1 MLIFYWHLEMIF
13 DACRRRTAGQRRERC
28 KLALYYLSVRSA
40 RMSIDVENSVCP
52 HVTVLTGIFR
62 LACWALK
69 LKAFRDHGG

>member
-1 MLIFYWHLEMIF
+1 
-13 DACRRRTAGQRRERC
+13 
-28 KLALYYLSVRSA
+28 
-40 RMSIDVENSVCP
+40 MSIDVENSVCP